1 MDRRELVLKHHGI
14 MGMKWGKRNGPPY
27 PLTPSARSA
36 AERKA
41 SKPKKTKA
49 QERSEQAKRR
59 DMVNRGTLTD
69 EELRQK
75 IQRLKMEKE
84 LRELTETELDYGK
97 RIVNNIMETVGTKV
111 ATTALSGAAL
121 YGLKALASRSFSGSE
136 FGNAM
141 FNGGAKK
148 KK

>member
-1 MDRRELVLKHHGI
+1 MANSLYHHGI
-14 MGMKWGKRNGPPY
+14 QGMRWGKRNGPPY
-27 PLTPSARSA
+27 PLKPSARSA

-41 SKPKKTKA
+41 SKPKKTQA
-49 QERSEQAKRR
+49 QLRSEAAKRR
-59 DMVNRGTLTD
+59 DMVNRGTLTT
-69 EELRQK
+69 EELQQK

-97 RIVNNIMETVGTKV
+97 RVVNRALETIGVKV

-121 YGLKALASRSFSGSE
+121 YALKAMASRSFSGKELGS
-136 FGNAM
+136 AM

-148 KK
+148 K